1 MGFSIVEGRLSE
13 RYDHFAEYDF
23 MSCQATETR
32 LMGVVALKVT
42 WRGKEKPRA
51 RYYQVIH
58 LDYSEYGIDEY
69 LEFDCTPGTDTYKQN
84 KEDMNYHWDHFTGVM
99 GGDVV
104 NIPPSAMLRLIDMAL
119 PLAGSD
125 IDREYDDSTN
135 EEFREYAVM
144 RLDMMRK
151 ALERQGITVDLCS
164 PEDAMRYV
172 SEKRLGAYAVINYFI
187 MRVVDRDFDAACM
200 LSTIARDELMDCEL
214 AEPGIQTLI
223 KGNITKSDR
232 ETDPPDDGTSYPYRC
247 TITTLGRAGYYHSTF
262 VIYLDGD
269 SRTRDSVVTQLDIG
283 TVLKLSEYESA
294 VQVARREYLTVLQCP
309 DEIIDG
315 FDGRYIAPLA
325 GVDPTMVPNGWLYT
339 IYNKENSHV
348 NKREY
353 KIGDDV
359 YGYALLTIG
368 GELVLMSNELTRI
381 NMIDNAAVMSMYG
394 PYLKLK
400 GRYLIETPIFHT
412 LCNAHA
418 ALFEDLIQPAPE
430 D

>member
-1 MGFSIVEGRLSE
+1 M
-13 RYDHFAEYDF
+13 
-23 MSCQATETR
+23 
-32 LMGVVALKVT
+32 
-42 WRGKEKPRA
+42 
-51 RYYQVIH
+51 
-58 LDYSEYGIDEY
+58 
-69 LEFDCTPGTDTYKQN
+69 
-84 KEDMNYHWDHFTGVM
+84 
-99 GGDVV
+99 
-104 NIPPSAMLRLIDMAL
+104 
-119 PLAGSD
+119 
-125 IDREYDDSTN
+125 
-135 EEFREYAVM
+135 
-144 RLDMMRK
+144 
-151 ALERQGITVDLCS
+151 
-164 PEDAMRYV
+164 
-172 SEKRLGAYAVINYFI
+172 
-187 MRVVDRDFDAACM
+187 
-200 LSTIARDELMDCEL
+200 
-214 AEPGIQTLI
+214 
-223 KGNITKSDR
+223 
-232 ETDPPDDGTSYPYRC
+232 
-247 TITTLGRAGYYHSTF
+247 
-262 VIYLDGD
+262 
-269 SRTRDSVVTQLDIG
+269 VTQLDIG

-339 IYNKENSHV
+339 IYNKDNSHV
-348 NKREY
+348 NKKEY

-381 NMIDNAAVMSMYG
+381 NMLDNAAVMSMYG

>member
-84 KEDMNYHWDHFTGVM
+84 KEDMNYHWEHFTGVM

-104 NIPPSAMLRLIDMAL
+104 NIPPSAMLRLIDMAI
-119 PLAGSD
+119 PLAANN

-144 RLDMMRK
+144 RLDMMRE
-151 ALERQGITVDLCS
+151 ALKRQGITADLCS
-164 PEDAMRYV
+164 REDAMRYV

-200 LSTIARDELMDCEL
+200 LSTIDREELKGCEL

-223 KGNITKSDR
+223 KSSISKSDA
-232 ETDPPDDGTSYPYRC
+232 ETDPPEDGTSYPFRC

-269 SRTRDSVVTQLDIG
+269 SRTRDAKVTQLDIG
-283 TVLKLSEYESA
+283 TVLKLSDYESA
-294 VQVARREYLTVLQCP
+294 VQVARREYLTVMQCP
-309 DEIIDG
+309 DEIING

-339 IYNKENSHV
+339 IYNKDNSHV
-348 NKREY
+348 NRKEY

-368 GELVLMSNELTRI
+368 GELVLMSNELTKI
-381 NMIDNAAVMSMYG
+381 NMLDNAAVMSMYG

-412 LCNAHA
+412 LCHSHA
-418 ALFEDLIQPAPE
+418 ALFEDLIEPAPTE
-430 D
+430 